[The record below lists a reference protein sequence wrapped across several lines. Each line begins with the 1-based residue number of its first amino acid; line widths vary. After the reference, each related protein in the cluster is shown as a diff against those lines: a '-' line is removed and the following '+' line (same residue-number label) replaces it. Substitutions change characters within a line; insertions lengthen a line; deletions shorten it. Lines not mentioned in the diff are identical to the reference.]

1 MVNKEDVFEVGDKVI
16 SLEDGKEGI
25 VARLCGDPTAVF
37 VRWDDSSTQQRMV
50 EVASLKALGGK
61 VIWV

>member
-1 MVNKEDVFEVGDKVI
+1 MVNKVTVFEVKERIV

-37 VRWDDSSTQQRMV
+37 VKWDDSPTQQRMV

-61 VIWV
+61 G

>member
-1 MVNKEDVFEVGDKVI
+1 MVNKEAVFEVGDEVI

-37 VRWDDSSTQQRMV
+37 VKWDDSPAQQRMV
-50 EVASLKALGGK
+50 EVSSLRALGGK
-61 VIWV
+61 G

>member
-1 MVNKEDVFEVGDKVI
+1 MVNKEAVCEVGDKVI

-37 VRWDDSSTQQRMV
+37 VKWDDSPTQQRMV

-61 VIWV
+61 G